1 MKLRITP
8 LVCAAMLVTAPAVA
22 NAQAADNDPALQQV
36 VSADEAIAPVG
47 ESTVIDAGHVDLGAT
62 FDGDTLEFLARDDTN
77 QPPVWRHLDDVV
89 FRVSDA
95 AKQTLPDGDDFAFTG
110 AKPGADVWVIPQT
123 EVAGVPWLGWN
134 TQAAS
139 LLERSGSGVSL
150 EFGGH
155 EGPGEFSLF
164 LQPGG
169 FHAPQ
174 LLWTTT
180 EPGAQP
186 MWVEPNTHT
195 HANWV
200 FTEPGVHLVG
210 VRAVVKDDAGTVH
223 TDEQLMR
230 VAVGDAADVEAARA
244 AQFEEPWRESAAA
257 EEQQDGQGT
266 LNAGLIAGGVI
277 GVLVLALVALLVARS
292 RKGRRE

>member
-1 MKLRITP
+1 MKLRIIP
-8 LVCAAMLVTAPAVA
+8 LMVAAMIVATPAIA
-22 NAQAADNDPALQQV
+22 NAQAANNDPALQQV
-36 VSADEAIAPVG
+36 VSADEAIAPAG
-47 ESTVIDAGHVDLGAT
+47 EHTVIDAGHVDLGAT
-62 FDGDTLEFLARDDTN
+62 FNGDTLEFLARDDTQ

-89 FRVSDA
+89 FRVTDA

-139 LLERSGSGVSL
+139 LLEHSGNGVSL

-223 TDEQLMR
+223 TDEQLVR
-230 VAVGDAADVEAARA
+230 VAVGDGTDVVA
-244 AQFEEPWRESAAA
+244 AQSAQFNGPWREGAAS
-257 EEQQDGQGT
+257 EEQADSQST

-277 GVLVLALVALLVARS
+277 GVLLLALVALLVARS
-292 RKGRRE
+292 RKGRRA

>member
-8 LVCAAMLVTAPAVA
+8 LVCAAMLVATPAIA

-47 ESTVIDAGHVDLGAT
+47 ESTVIDAGHVDLGAR
-62 FDGDTLEFLARDDTN
+62 FNGDTLEFLARDDSQ

-89 FRVSDA
+89 FRVTDA
-95 AKQTLPDGDDFAFTG
+95 AKQTLPDGDDFTFTG

-123 EVAGVPWLGWN
+123 EVAEVPWLGWN

-139 LLERSGSGVSL
+139 LLERSDSGVSL

-174 LLWTTT
+174 LLWTTA
-180 EPGAQP
+180 EPGVQP

-210 VRAVVKDDAGTVH
+210 VRAVVKDDAGIVH
-223 TDEQLMR
+223 TDEQLVR
-230 VAVGDAADVEAARA
+230 VAVGDTADVDAART
-244 AQFEEPWRESAAA
+244 AQFNGPWREGAVS
-257 EEQQDGQGT
+257 EEQQGSQGT